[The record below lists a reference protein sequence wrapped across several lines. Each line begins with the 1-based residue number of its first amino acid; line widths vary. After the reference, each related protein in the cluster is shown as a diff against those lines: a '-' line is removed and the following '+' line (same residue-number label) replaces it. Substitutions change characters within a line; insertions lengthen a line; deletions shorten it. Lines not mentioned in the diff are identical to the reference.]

1 VFFSGAFRIGPRP
14 LRVGSSI
21 AVLPSAAI
29 MPVKGDAAERA
40 PVRQMARIRSEDTIR
55 FYALLLHETGII
67 KPNPNKLIAE
77 GVNLRFLNELKRE
90 LKA

>member
-1 VFFSGAFRIGPRP
+1 
-14 LRVGSSI
+14 
-21 AVLPSAAI
+21 
-29 MPVKGDAAERA
+29 
-40 PVRQMARIRSEDTIR
+40 MARIRSEDTIR

-77 GVNLRFLNELKRE
+77 GANLSFLNELKRE